1 MKRILSTL
9 ILFFCMHSIS
19 AEEIV
24 IYQGKAS
31 HFNEF
36 LEGMTDAKFAIKYDT
51 EEKIY
56 YFFSSGIMNK
66 GWVKL
71 TETQLVVFRSTL
83 NKYLQWEKTAI
94 EQQVEIKKE
103 FPESAL
109 SCDVLW
115 KFGEDWYYSN
125 LTMSFKFFSQSKT
138 RHQFILYSNNVSSSS
153 NEFVDYKIE
162 PFYLDNKHVSDLIDG
177 ISEEAIKNIIAEAAK
192 KQEVEDLF
200 K

>member
-1 MKRILSTL
+1 MKTVLSAL

-36 LEGMTDAKFAIKYDT
+36 LSGMTDSQFAIKYDT

-56 YFFSSGIMNK
+56 YFFSSDIMKK

-71 TETQLVVFRSTL
+71 TETQLVEFRGTL

-94 EQQVEIKKE
+94 EKQVEIDKE

-109 SCDVLW
+109 SCDVVW

-138 RHQFILYSNNVSSSS
+138 RHQFILFSNNVSSKS

-162 PFYLDNKHVSDLIDG
+162 PFYFDKKHVSNLVDG
-177 ISEEAIKNIIAEAAK
+177 ISEEAIKNIISEAAK
-192 KQEVEDLF
+192 KQEIEDSF

>member
-1 MKRILSTL
+1 MKTVLSTL

-36 LEGMTDAKFAIKYDT
+36 LSGMTDAQFAIKYDT

-56 YFFSSGIMNK
+56 YFFSSDIMKK

-71 TETQLVVFRSTL
+71 TETQLVEFRGTL

-94 EQQVEIKKE
+94 EKQVEINKE

-109 SCDVLW
+109 SCDVVW

-138 RHQFILYSNNVSSSS
+138 RHQFILFSNNVSSKS
-153 NEFVDYKIE
+153 NEFVDYKID
-162 PFYLDNKHVSDLIDG
+162 PFYFDKKHVSNLIDG
-177 ISEEAIKNIIAEAAK
+177 ISEEAIKNIISEAAK
-192 KQEVEDLF
+192 KQEIEDSF

>member
-83 NKYLQWEKTAI
+83 NKYLQWEKTARKSRSF
-94 EQQVEIKKE
+94 QGR
-103 FPESAL
+103 
-109 SCDVLW
+109 SC
-115 KFGEDWYYSN
+115 
-125 LTMSFKFFSQSKT
+125 
-138 RHQFILYSNNVSSSS
+138 
-153 NEFVDYKIE
+153 
-162 PFYLDNKHVSDLIDG
+162 
-177 ISEEAIKNIIAEAAK
+177 
-192 KQEVEDLF
+192 
-200 K
+200 

>member
-1 MKRILSTL
+1 MKTVLSTL

-36 LEGMTDAKFAIKYDT
+36 LSGMTDAQFAIKYDT

-56 YFFSSGIMNK
+56 YFFSSDIMKK

-71 TETQLVVFRSTL
+71 TETQLVEFRGTL

-94 EQQVEIKKE
+94 EKQVEIDKE

-109 SCDVLW
+109 SCDVVW

-138 RHQFILYSNNVSSSS
+138 RHQFILFSNNVSSKS

-162 PFYLDNKHVSDLIDG
+162 PFYFDKKHVSNLIDG
-177 ISEEAIKNIIAEAAK
+177 ISEEAIKNIISEAAK
-192 KQEVEDLF
+192 KQEIEDSF